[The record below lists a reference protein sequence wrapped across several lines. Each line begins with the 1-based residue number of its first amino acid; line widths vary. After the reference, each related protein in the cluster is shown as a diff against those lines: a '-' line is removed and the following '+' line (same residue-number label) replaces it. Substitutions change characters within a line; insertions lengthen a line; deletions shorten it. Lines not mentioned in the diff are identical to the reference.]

1 MADRRS
7 GAPHGADIDVLVALT
22 YYAPYVSGLTDA
34 ARLVNEG
41 LAARGWRIRVL
52 TCRYDGELAPREER
66 SGVDVERCRVVARFG
81 KGVLM
86 PTFPVRISALA
97 KQAPVTHFH
106 LPMGEAVAARLVPRA
121 GLVSTYHCDV
131 SLPTGS
137 VNQFAQRLV
146 DASSRSAIRRSQ
158 VTIVTTS
165 DYAAHSRLHDV
176 LARAVPLPPACTERP
191 PGRPTYRDGDGPH
204 VGFLGRIV
212 EEKGLEH
219 LVRAF
224 RALADP
230 GARLLIGGQ
239 SDGVAGGSVIERVRA
254 AAHGD
259 DRVRFLG
266 FVPDERLADF
276 YASLDVFTLPSINS
290 FEAFGIVQ
298 VEAMMA
304 GIPVVASDLP
314 GVRRP
319 VQLTGFGTLV
329 TPADEQGLAAALAG
343 AVASPPD
350 RAAGRR
356 KACELF
362 SLSATLDAH
371 ESIYRAQAAKAGR
384 HVGPR

>member
-7 GAPHGADIDVLVALT
+7 GVPDGADIDVLVALT

-52 TCRYDGELAPREER
+52 TCRYDDDLAPREER
-66 SGVDVERCRVVARFG
+66 SGVDVERCKVVARFG

-86 PTFPVRISALA
+86 PAFPARLRALS
-97 KQAPVTHFH
+97 KQAALTHFH
-106 LPMGEAVAARLVPRA
+106 LPMGEAIAARLVPRA
-121 GLVSTYHCDV
+121 GLVSTYQCDV
-131 SLPTGS
+131 ALPPGAANRVT
-137 VNQFAQRLV
+137 QRLV
-146 DASSRSAIRRSQ
+146 DASSRSAVRRSGA
-158 VTIVTTS
+158 TIVSTA

-176 LARAVPLPPACTERP
+176 LEGAVPLPPACTDRP

-204 VGFLGRIV
+204 IGFLGRIV

-224 RALADP
+224 HRLP
-230 GARLLIGGQ
+230 EPTARLLIGGE
-239 SDGVAGGSVIERVRA
+239 SETIAGGSVIERVRA

-259 DRVRFLG
+259 ERVRFLG

-319 VQLTGFGTLV
+319 VQLTGFGSLV
-329 TPADEQGLAAALAG
+329 APADEQGLAAALAG
-343 AVASPPD
+343 AVTSPPD
-350 RAAGRR
+350 RAAGQR
-356 KACELF
+356 KARELF

-371 ESIYRAQAAKAGR
+371 ESIYRAEAAKAGR